1 MASVIESNTVD
12 KSRTRNARPYSV
24 EVSIQRS
31 EVITMKAAIAA
42 FTKTG
47 AVLAQKLALALGG
60 EAFAPPKH
68 LASGMTPLTEPIAEW
83 AKARFLDSEA
93 LIFVSA
99 CGIAVR
105 AIAKCVTD
113 KLTDPAVVVL
123 DELGRF
129 SIPILSGHYGG
140 ANELA
145 ALIAEHTG
153 GAAVITT
160 ATDVNGLPSVDAWA
174 REHGFAIENKDAIKH
189 ISSSVLEGGSVGV
202 ALTDE
207 RIEAPFPVTLFL
219 RPRDLVLGVGCKRGV
234 SLAELQAAVDEF
246 MEGAGYSILSLCAI
260 ASIDIKRDE
269 PALLAFS
276 KRHLLDFSCYSAQE
290 LADTPGRFTASE
302 RVMLETGVENVCERA
317 AVRYS
322 GGVLLRSKT
331 LFEGIALALARK
343 PR

>member
-1 MASVIESNTVD
+1 
-12 KSRTRNARPYSV
+12 
-24 EVSIQRS
+24 
-31 EVITMKAAIAA
+31 MKAAIAA

-47 AVLAQKLALALGG
+47 AVLAEKLAQMLGG
-60 EAFAPPKH
+60 EAFAPEKH
-68 LASGMTPLTEPIAEW
+68 LLEGMTPLKESIDEW
-83 AKARFLDSEA
+83 AQARFSDSEA

-105 AIAKCVTD
+105 AIAKCVAD
-113 KLTDPAVVVL
+113 KLTDPAVVVV
-123 DELGRF
+123 DELGQYA
-129 SIPILSGHYGG
+129 IPILSGHYGG

-145 ALIAEHTG
+145 GFIAEATG

-160 ATDVNGLPSVDAWA
+160 ATDVNGLPAVDAWA
-174 REHGFAIENKDAIKH
+174 KEHGLAIENKRAIKH
-189 ISSSVLEGGSVGV
+189 VSSAVLEGKQVGV
-202 ALTDE
+202 AVTDE

-234 SLAELQAAVDEF
+234 SLEELQAVVDEF
-246 MEGAGYSILSLCAI
+246 LQGAGYSILSLCAI

-276 KRHLLDFSCYSAQE
+276 KRHLLDFCCYSAQE
-290 LADTPGRFTASE
+290 LAGTPGRFTASE
-302 RVMLETGVENVCERA
+302 RVMRETGVENVCERA

-322 GGVLLRSKT
+322 GGVLLRGKT

-343 PR
+343 PH